1 MSCIINCQAISKR
14 YSFKP
19 LFENLTFGIHQGTKL
34 GLLGR
39 NGVGKSTLLKIL
51 LGQEPPD
58 SGQVTKTKGLK
69 IALIAQFP
77 HFDNKPIFDILCANS
92 SFSSEET
99 EVMAKALLTQAG
111 LDIDLPSASHLS
123 GGQKKKLD
131 ILKALM
137 QDPDVL
143 FLDEPTNHLDLDS
156 VLWLEQFLQKS
167 TKTLVVVSHD
177 RMFLSRVCKSFI
189 EISPMFSEGNF
200 QHEGSLEDFFEKK
213 QSWLEA
219 ETKRMQALSH
229 QVEHEI
235 AWTKRSPKARTTK
248 SVYRVQ
254 KALEMEKEFKTLKSQ
269 LTQQSAQIHLNA
281 SERQTRLLIQAKSL
295 SKSFQDKV
303 LFKGL
308 DLVLTPGK
316 KIGLLG
322 PNGCGKTTLLKLI
335 AGELLPD
342 SGTIKYADKLDIVY
356 FDQHKIQLNPK
367 DLVKD
372 VLCPSGEFVD
382 YNGQSIHVNGWAKRF
397 LFSQDTL
404 RLPVE
409 KLSGGEKSRLLIAK
423 LMLKKA
429 DILLLDEPTNDLD
442 IQTLEMLEDS
452 LLEFKGACLIISHDR
467 YFLNQVCDYYLA
479 LSTKPEGEIFFNF
492 ESWETQEKE
501 KIKKEIKPIKEK
513 QQKTA
518 PKLTSK
524 ELKELKTI
532 QDQITD
538 LEKKALELEQ
548 KISSLGPSISLEETN
563 KHYQELGNIHQEIEN
578 RFTRWEELDSKL
590 RS

>member
-1 MSCIINCQAISKR
+1 MSCIINCQGVSKR

-19 LFENLTFGIHQGTKL
+19 LFENLTFGIHQGQKL

-58 SGQVTKTKGLK
+58 AGNVTKTKGLK
-69 IALIAQFP
+69 VALIAQFP
-77 HFDNKPIFDILCANS
+77 HFEDKPVFDVLCENS
-92 SFSSEET
+92 SFTALET

-111 LDIDLPSASHLS
+111 LDIELPSASHLS

-167 TKTLVVVSHD
+167 SKTLVIVSHD
-177 RMFLSRVCKSFI
+177 RMFLSRVCRSFI
-189 EISPMFSEGNF
+189 EISPMFSDGNF
-200 QHEGSLEDFFEKK
+200 QHEGTLEEFFEKK
-213 QSWLEA
+213 QAWIEA

-254 KALEMEKEFKTLKSQ
+254 KALDMEKEYKNLKSQ
-269 LTQQSAQIHLNA
+269 LTQKSAQIQLNA
-281 SERQTRLLIQAKSL
+281 SERETRLLVQAKNL
-295 SKSFQDKV
+295 SKSFQDKA

-335 AGELLPD
+335 AKELLPD

-356 FDQHKIQLNPK
+356 FDQHKMQLNPK

-372 VLCPSGEFVD
+372 VLCPSGEFVN

-397 LFSQDTL
+397 LFTQDTL

-452 LLEFKGACLIISHDR
+452 LLEFKGSCLIISHDR

-479 LSTKPEGEIFFNF
+479 LSVKPEGEIFFDF
-492 ESWETQEKE
+492 ESWENQEKD
-501 KIKKEIKPIKEK
+501 KIKKDVKPNKEK
-513 QQKTA
+513 PQKLA
-518 PKLTSK
+518 PKLSSK

-538 LEKKALELEQ
+538 LEKKSADLEK
-548 KISSLGPSISLEETN
+548 KIENLSSSTPLEERQ
-563 KHYQELGNIHQEIEN
+563 KHYQDLGNIHQQIEYL
-578 RFTRWEELDSKL
+578 FTRWEELDQKQ